1 MSKKQQFLGFVLAG
15 AVAQEAGEKTSD
27 TELIMEIA
35 GQIPE
40 ERIPAN
46 IMNAAR
52 VFLAFCHGESK
63 RPHRW
68 MLGRAK

>member
-15 AVAQEAGEKTSD
+15 AVAQETPEKSSD

-35 GQIPE
+35 RQIPE
-40 ERIPAN
+40 EKIPRN

-52 VFLAFCHGESK
+52 VFLAFCSGDCK

-68 MLGRAK
+68 MMGRLK